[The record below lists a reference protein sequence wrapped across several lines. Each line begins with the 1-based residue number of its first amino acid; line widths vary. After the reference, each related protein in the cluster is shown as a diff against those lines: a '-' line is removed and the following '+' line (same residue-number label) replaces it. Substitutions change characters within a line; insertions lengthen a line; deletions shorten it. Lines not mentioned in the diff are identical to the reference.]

1 MYASSSKVN
10 SPTAP
15 AVARK
20 RRPWLPQD
28 LCNNATVYA
37 RDAYE
42 FQGPGVTNPRL
53 LRDFNEVHHRIYAQ
67 LTGLLMDGK
76 DVFPPDI
83 LAVWLCGEGRD
94 DAFRVVSLEVFERC
108 LKNFNAS

>member
-1 MYASSSKVN
+1 MPLTQKGCEAVLAEMTPQRQAQFLTRLGHMY
-10 SPTAP
+10 
-15 AVARK
+15 
-20 RRPWLPQD
+20 
-28 LCNNATVYA
+28 TVYA